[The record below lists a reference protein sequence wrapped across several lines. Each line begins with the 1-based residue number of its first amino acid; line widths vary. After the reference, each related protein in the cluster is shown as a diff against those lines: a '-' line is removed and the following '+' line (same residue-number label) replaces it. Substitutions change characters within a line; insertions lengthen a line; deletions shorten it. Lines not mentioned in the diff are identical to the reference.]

1 MKERVENQNEL
12 ESYANLLKNQVG
24 DKEKLCTKFLKG
36 KRSAS
41 WAELRRQ
48 LSGWMPAVRLRYAY
62 GCSKGVGT
70 RGALGARAHPLV
82 IKALKVPAYR
92 C

>member
-12 ESYANLLKNQVG
+12 ESYANLLKNQVS
-24 DKEKLCTKFLKG
+24 DKEKLCTKCLKR

-48 LSGWMPAVRLRYAY
+48 LSGWTPAVRLRYAY
-62 GCSKGVGT
+62 RCSIGVGT
-70 RGALGARAHPLV
+70 RGH
-82 IKALKVPAYR
+82 
-92 C
+92 